1 MRTLRSP
8 MVLAAAVIASLTVL
22 TASVFDANTPA
33 NAERLHGTMSR
44 QPTKTEVHTAA
55 SMQKNIAT
63 RLHKRLRNSVSGAS
77 PSVDAL
83 TKAIATRQEL
93 LKKKV
98 NVQISSEDGIAT
110 TWEASTQKYPLWIV
124 PKFSLTE
131 TTFAIDSHQIQ
142 DTITAEKIVDL
153 PAPVDVTLTA
163 LEPVE
168 VTKDVVRAH
177 TTGVAK
183 SGYVAVA
190 ESLSA
195 RVETAFADET
205 AEVQFVPVKQAGK
218 ILNQTGIDLGK
229 LELWATGRSNFK
241 GSDYG
246 RISNV
251 RKAFREHVN
260 NTIVAPG
267 ETFSF
272 NETLGGPVS
281 QGRGWS
287 MAKVI
292 FNGGDLE
299 YAPGGGICQ
308 ASTTTYRAALNAGFP
323 ILERAAHS
331 LYVTYY
337 AAYGV
342 GIDATIFPGKQDL
355 QFLNDSGNYLLIQ
368 SYDDGFE
375 AYVNIYG
382 TPDGRTAS
390 LDGPY
395 FASTAPAGLTYNDRP
410 IRGNEILW
418 IHNVR
423 YPDGRN
429 VESKISSQYNKGIP
443 RYVVTEY
450 GKKELHASA
459 AQ

>member
-1 MRTLRSP
+1 
-8 MVLAAAVIASLTVL
+8 MVLATAVLASLTML
-22 TASVFDANTPA
+22 TVSVFDANTPA
-33 NAERLHGTMSR
+33 NAQQLRGSAS
-44 QPTKTEVHTAA
+44 KTVEVSKEIPGS
-55 SMQKNIAT
+55 SMQKNIAA
-63 RLHKRLRNSVSGAS
+63 RLQKRLRNTVSGAS
-77 PSVDAL
+77 PSIAAL
-83 TKAIATRQEL
+83 TNAIAVRQDL

-98 NVQISSEDGIAT
+98 NIQISSENGKLG
-110 TWEASTQKYPLWIV
+110 TWEASTQKYPQWII

-131 TTFAIDSHQIQ
+131 TTFAIDSVQIQ
-142 DTITAEKIVDL
+142 NTIVSEKIVDL
-153 PAPVDVTLTA
+153 PAPVDITLTA
-163 LEPVE
+163 LQPIE
-168 VTKDVVRAH
+168 VTKDVIRAN

-183 SGYVAVA
+183 SGYVAIP
-190 ESLSA
+190 ESLSIGI
-195 RVETAFADET
+195 EIAFAKNT
-205 AEVQFVPVKQAGK
+205 AELQFAPVKQAGK
-218 ILNQTGIDLGK
+218 ITNQTGIDLGK

-260 NTIVAPG
+260 NTVVAPG

-323 ILERAAHS
+323 VVQRAAHS

-337 AAYGV
+337 AAHGV

-395 FASTAPAGLTYNDRP
+395 FASTAPVGMTYNDRP
-410 IRGNEILW
+410 LRSNEILW
-418 IHNVR
+418 MHSVH
-423 YPDGRN
+423 YPDGK
-429 VESKISSQYNKGIP
+429 VLESKISSQYNKGIP

-450 GKKELHASA
+450 GKKALHASA
-459 AQ
+459 L